1 MSQNTINPKS
11 AKNIKN
17 GVTAKPV
24 TLYHHTLPLGSRG
37 WTLWASD
44 KGLIRVSY
52 EQDQGRLPAGWLNM
66 YAPAHKLEE
75 SAQVFADMGV
85 IRLLNSYFAGN
96 PVSFADLPLDLWGTA
111 FQQEVWTGL
120 TQIPYG
126 GIATYKEL
134 AVQIGRPQAVRAV
147 GAANGQNPI
156 PVIVPCHRVI
166 GANGTLTGYRGGLK
180 LKQELLALEGITHVG
195 AAGHER
201 FAF

>member
-1 MSQNTINPKS
+1 
-11 AKNIKN
+11 
-17 GVTAKPV
+17 
-24 TLYHHTLPLGSRG
+24 
-37 WTLWASD
+37 
-44 KGLIRVSY
+44 
-52 EQDQGRLPAGWLNM
+52 
-66 YAPAHKLEE
+66 
-75 SAQVFADMGV
+75 MGV
-85 IRLLNSYFAGN
+85 ISLLEGYFAGN
-96 PVSFADLPLDLWGTA
+96 PVSFADIPLDLWGTA
-111 FQQEVWTGL
+111 FQQEVWRGL

-126 GIATYKEL
+126 GVATYKEL
-134 AVQIGRPQAVRAV
+134 SVQIGRPLAVRAV

>member
-1 MSQNTINPKS
+1 M
-11 AKNIKN
+11 KNIRN
-17 GVTAKPV
+17 SVTSKPV
-24 TLYHHTLPLGSRG
+24 KIYHHTLRLGNRG

-52 EQDQGRLPAGWLNM
+52 EQDQGRLPEGWLNM
-66 YAPAHKLEE
+66 YAPSHELEE
-75 SAQVFADMGV
+75 NAEVFADMGV
-85 IRLLNSYFAGN
+85 TNLLESYFAGD
-96 PVSFADLPLDLWGTA
+96 PVSFTGLPLDLWGTA

-126 GIATYKEL
+126 GVATYKEL
-134 AVQIGRPQAVRAV
+134 AVQIGRPLAVRAV

-195 AAGHER
+195 AKGHER